1 LSTVSVSFFPP
12 TSTVIEAES
21 GPTFTSPIF
30 AEVWTSMPRFL
41 NDFATSAEHSASS
54 SGRMEGATSISVT
67 LVPKALKTSANSQPT
82 APAPTTA
89 IVLGACSST
98 STSSD
103 ESTTFLSS
111 ASPACGSPR
120 TRDPV
125 ATTTAFLASCFSALP
140 SAPVTLTVRG
150 ATSFAVPLR
159 WATLFFFIRN
169 STPFEFCVL
178 TARDRFM
185 AVPYSN
191 ETSPTVM
198 PKSLAWRILL
208 ASAALSRSALAGM
221 HPQRT
226 QVPPRASRSMMAVER
241 PSWAQ
246 RMAQT

>member
-1 LSTVSVSFFPP
+1 
-12 TSTVIEAES
+12 
-21 GPTFTSPIF
+21 
-30 AEVWTSMPRFL
+30 MY
-41 NDFATSAEHSASS
+41 
-54 SGRMEGATSISVT
+54 GATSISVT

-103 ESTTFLSS
+103 DRTSFLSS
-111 ASPACGSPR
+111 ASPTCGSPR
-120 TRDPV
+120 TREPV
-125 ATTTAFLASCFSALP
+125 ATDDRLPRVVLLALAVG
-140 SAPVTLTVRG
+140 AREADG
-150 ATSFAVPLR
+150 ARATSLAVPLR
-159 WATLFFFIRN
+159 WVTLFFFIRN

-191 ETSPTVM
+191 ATSPTVM

-208 ASAALSRSALAGM
+208 ASDALSRSALAGM
-221 HPQRT
+221 HPHRT

-246 RMAQT
+246 RMAHT